1 MIIAAVVNDSFM
13 VDFIFDDDFHTDE
26 NLWQQL
32 LHFFCNC
39 NETKV
44 QAHKAQMK
52 HVESSL
58 SVRNFRGNG
67 LRVGER
73 LPCVAFEHVLK

>member
-32 LHFFCNC
+32 LHFFCN
-39 NETKV
+39 ETKV

-58 SVRNFRGNG
+58 LLLSF
-67 LRVGER
+67 
-73 LPCVAFEHVLK
+73 VAVD